1 MNKSLEQYMPD
12 GSKLPYRFMKYRIH
26 KDFLCF
32 SIFFLINIQHPA
44 ENIKKAVK
52 WIHLYGSLL
61 HCLRI

>member
-12 GSKLPYRFMKYRIH
+12 GSKVPYRFMKYRIH
-26 KDFLCF
+26 KDFPCLF
-32 SIFFLINIQHPA
+32 ISLLVNIQYLT

-61 HCLRI
+61 YCLRI